1 LRLNSWMS
9 SLQMVPARNAPTTS
23 ASVRL
28 GSSVHYREKHR
39 MYSQRVSL
47 GFWRHLLRSQELPG
61 RT

>member
-47 GFWRHLLRSQELPG
+47 GFWRHLLRS
-61 RT
+61 